1 MHKKRGQAF
10 YAEIVNPS
18 AKKYLVQCSL
28 CGRVGLRPEATGADY
43 DEIKDDKTVEYHLKL
58 EKQSQQIAIRSL
70 RRIYEPLPLDKFGH
84 CEICAKASES

>member
-18 AKKYLVQCSL
+18 AKKYLVQCNL
-28 CGRVGLRPEATGADY
+28 CGRVGLKPEATGADS
-43 DEIKDDKTVEYHLKL
+43 DEIKDDKTGKRHLKL
-58 EKQSQQIAIRSL
+58 KKQSQQIAIRSL
-70 RRIYEPLPLDKFGH
+70 RRVYESLPLDKFGR